1 MFSYIQIKN
10 FCNFID
16 FEMEFENPI
25 EKLDKNKPNLNVLIG
40 KNGSGKSCLLD
51 ALFEIGSNNLVD
63 NNPEQDRPDATSFEY
78 LIRVNKKGKK
88 NILCEKPY
96 SHQNEH
102 IEPLERKNFLWNKI
116 FRFYTGSTQRQTYD
130 ASNNI
135 FDIGKDDSKWILTS
149 YFLAGY
155 LHSNNMN
162 ELWQKIFNLAS
173 GCKPDEKCKTAIIP
187 KILWIETEKN
197 INEENV
203 KKEEY
208 EIFNFPKPVY
218 KCYTTN
224 GIKYFWDIA
233 KLKQNV
239 DIKPL
244 KIFEQLY
251 NSTYNRQELSEKS
264 IKLLNTG
271 FLYSQKNEEDM
282 LFPEQTLSDGELEL
296 LKRFALLMMLREENL
311 NITEGIPEKYLILL
325 DEPETHFN
333 EYWKTYF
340 MSLVEEIL
348 QHNNVSH
355 DVFIATHSAMLVTD
369 VKTNEMHRLYKT
381 EHGGIKKSNNYYQT
395 FGGNIIDI
403 GKTLFQM
410 ESDIGERSK
419 KDVNNILKRSTNS
432 IKEYDNKIRDINN
445 LLSTTGP
452 GEYRWK
458 LRYTLK
464 ECEKELLREIKTR
477 KNNEFSADECKIIIK
492 YIDESYEKDLYQK
505 IKGKIDNGKITN

>member
-1 MFSYIQIKN
+1 MFSYIQIKD

-16 FEMEFENPI
+16 FEMEFE
-25 EKLDKNKPNLNVLIG
+25 KLIKESNKPNLNVLIG

-51 ALFEIGSNNLVD
+51 ALFEIASNNLFD

-78 LIRVNKKGKK
+78 LIRVNKTGKK
-88 NILCEKPY
+88 NILCEKPNNY
-96 SHQNEH
+96 IKEH
-102 IEPLERKNFLWNKI
+102 LNSEERKPFLWHKV

-130 ASNNI
+130 ASNRI
-135 FDIGKDDSKWILTS
+135 YDITENDSKWILAS
-149 YFLAGY
+149 YFLSGY
-155 LHSNNMN
+155 LKPNKIN

-173 GCKPDEKCKTAIIP
+173 GCKPDEKCETAILP

-197 INEENV
+197 INEENAE
-203 KKEEY
+203 KEEY
-208 EIFNFPKPVY
+208 ELFNFSEPIY

-224 GIKYFWDIA
+224 GIKYFWEIS
-233 KLKQNV
+233 KLRKKV
-239 DIKPL
+239 GAKPL
-244 KIFEQLY
+244 KIFEYLY

-264 IKLLNTG
+264 IKLLDTG
-271 FLYSQKNEEDM
+271 FLYSHKNEDDI
-282 LFPEQTLSDGELEL
+282 LFPEQTLSDGELGL
-296 LKRFALLMMLREENL
+296 LRRFALLMMLREENQ
-311 NITEGIPEKYLILL
+311 NIKEGTTEKYLVLL

-348 QHNNVSH
+348 AHAKVSH

-419 KDVNNILKRSTNS
+419 NDVNNILSKCTNS
-432 IKEYDNKIRDINN
+432 VEEYDKKIRDINN

-464 ECEKELLREIKTR
+464 ECEKELHKKIRTDNI
-477 KNNEFSADECKIIIK
+477 NHFNADECKICLK
-492 YIDESYEKDLYQK
+492 YIDKVHEEDLYQK
-505 IKGKIDNGKITN
+505 IKRKIDNGKISN